1 MKKAPLCSVLLLL
14 LLAGSTGCSRY
25 YWSKPGATAE
35 QFTQDNQACVHQ
47 AAGTLPAGAA
57 SLDAVRQ
64 YYRACLNSRGYVR
77 DKQLDPPPPGSY
89 RGIENSEEFNA
100 AAQASM
106 AQTPPQGFE
115 QQLAQL
121 DDLKARG
128 RITEDEY
135 ATMRKRL
142 VEGGTPRRPHPR
154 PRFRRRLRP
163 PRPHPVPGRPLVR
176 GRSLRP
182 RHPGRRAAARLGL
195 GAGDRSPDHAGEGR
209 RVRRRKPGFARRPR
223 HRLRPGHLHAEL
235 RVLAHLGWARAAR
248 HLDRPEQR
256 APWRG
261 VQTRAALSRSIC

>member
-1 MKKAPLCSVLLLL
+1 MKKAPLSSVLLLL

-35 QFTQDNQACVHQ
+35 QFTQDNQACVQQ

-106 AQTPPQGFE
+106 ALAPPQGFE

-128 RITEDEY
+128 RITQDEY

-142 VEGGTPRRPHPR
+142 VEGVTVGALTPVPPVSAPAAVAAAPPPPSLAGRWYGGDGSVLDIRGDGQRLDWDWELVTDRMTMRAIGTGSVSGDQVSLVGRATGFVQGSYMQNSAFSLTWDGPVLRGTSTGPTNVPRGVE
-154 PRFRRRLRP
+154 FRRERP
-163 PRPHPVPGRPLVR
+163 
-176 GRSLRP
+176 
-182 RHPGRRAAARLGL
+182 
-195 GAGDRSPDHAGEGR
+195 
-209 RVRRRKPGFARRPR
+209 
-223 HRLRPGHLHAEL
+223 
-235 RVLAHLGWARAAR
+235 
-248 HLDRPEQR
+248 
-256 APWRG
+256 
-261 VQTRAALSRSIC
+261 